1 MSNPDESAAA
11 QSSASEKHAAT
22 EPTFEEKVNDV
33 AKQMTKGEDGNWG
46 LPDDVQADENVLYA
60 AKIEKRRRD
69 TESALGKTRL
79 QLKTEEGLRQKLE
92 TRAVAGIDL
101 DLSPEQAEELETLR
115 DNDPEAWRKE
125 VNNLER
131 KATATFQEELDA
143 DRTSVS
149 QEAELERRETV
160 LDQFNVDHPDVKI
173 TDELLESDI
182 PPRITKKLTEGKIT
196 FEEFLTEAHDF
207 MVRPVK
213 VAGTTAKETPNMGK
227 VGGGSSPSA
236 EANNLA
242 DKEDYSKT
250 TF

>member
-1 MSNPDESAAA
+1 MGNPDASAAA
-11 QSSASEKHAAT
+11 QSSASDKHAAT
-22 EPTFEEKVNDV
+22 EPTFEDKVNEV
-33 AKQMTKGEDGNWG
+33 AKQMTKGNDGNWG
-46 LPDDVQADENVLYA
+46 LPDDIKADENVLYA

-69 TESALGKTRL
+69 TESALSKTRL
-79 QLKTEEGLRQKLE
+79 NLKTEEELRQKLE
-92 TRAVAGIDL
+92 TRAVANIDL
-101 DLSPEQAEELETLR
+101 DLSPEDAEELETLR

-125 VNNLER
+125 MNKRER
-131 KATATFQEELDA
+131 KATATFQEELA
-143 DRTSVS
+143 TARTSVS

-160 LDQFNVDHPDVKI
+160 LDQFNEDHSDVKI

-196 FEEFLTEAHDF
+196 FEEFLTEAYDF

-213 VAGTTAKETPNMGK
+213 VAGTAAKNTPNMGK

-236 EANNLA
+236 EADSLA
-242 DKEDYSKT
+242 DKKDYSKT